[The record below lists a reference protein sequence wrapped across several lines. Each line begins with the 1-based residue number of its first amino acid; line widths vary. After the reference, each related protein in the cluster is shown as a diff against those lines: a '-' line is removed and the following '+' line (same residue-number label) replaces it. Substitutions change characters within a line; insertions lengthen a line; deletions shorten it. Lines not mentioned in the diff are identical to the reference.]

1 MITSALTK
9 QNLNLVSEAS
19 LLQTRGRAHGVQKLS
34 PEDLATRVPLLH
46 PAQSHR
52 LRSLRQVV

>member
-1 MITSALTK
+1 MIHLSAP
-9 QNLNLVSEAS
+9 EAS
-19 LLQTRGRAHGVQKLS
+19 VLQARDRAHGVQGLP
-34 PEDLATRVPLLH
+34 PEDLATRLPLLH